1 MQFQIVIRDPSMEYT
16 MKTIA
21 ILGLAAVMTL
31 SASAQTAN
39 REVSCTLKFSSAQ
52 WSVLY
57 ERAEGT
63 GTVTCDNGKKMEVDI
78 SAKGVGLTTG
88 KWRIDHGIGK
98 FTHVAKLRD
107 VLGTYAALSA
117 NVWLVKAGTV
127 QVLTSGK
134 VSLVLAGSGDGF
146 DVGVTISQF
155 KIERSAIDAST

>member
-1 MQFQIVIRDPSMEYT
+1 MGFQRVPDHPSMEYA
-16 MKTIA
+16 MKIIA
-21 ILGLAAVMTL
+21 IFGLAAALSL
-31 SASAQTAN
+31 SASAQPAD
-39 REVSCTLKFSSAQ
+39 RQVSCTLKFSSTQ

-57 ERAEGT
+57 EHAEGT

-78 SAKGVGLTTG
+78 SAKGVGLTAG
-88 KWRIDHGIGK
+88 KWRIDHGTGK

-117 NVWLVKAGTV
+117 NVGLVKAGTV
-127 QVLTSGK
+127 QVLTNDK

-155 KIERSAIDAST
+155 KIERSAIDSST

>member
-1 MQFQIVIRDPSMEYT
+1 

-21 ILGLAAVMTL
+21 ILGLAAALSL
-31 SASAQTAN
+31 SASARTAD

-57 ERAEGT
+57 EHAEGT

-78 SAKGVGLTTG
+78 SAKGVGLTAG
-88 KWRIDHGIGK
+88 SWRIDHGTGK
-98 FTHVAKLRD
+98 FTQVAKLRD
-107 VLGTYAALSA
+107 VLGTYVALSA
-117 NVWLVKAGTV
+117 NVGLVKAGTV
-127 QVLTSGK
+127 QALTNGK

-155 KIERSAIDAST
+155 KIERSAIDTST

>member
-1 MQFQIVIRDPSMEYT
+1 
-16 MKTIA
+16 MKITA
-21 ILGLAAVMTL
+21 IFGLAAALSL
-31 SASAQTAN
+31 SASAQTVD
-39 REVSCTLKFSSAQ
+39 REVSCILKFSSTQ

-57 ERAEGT
+57 EHAEGA

-78 SAKGVGLTTG
+78 SAKGVGLTAGT
-88 KWRIDHGIGK
+88 WRIAHGTGK

-117 NVWLVKAGTV
+117 NVGLVKAGTV
-127 QVLTSGK
+127 QVLTKDK

-155 KIERSAIDAST
+155 KIERSAIDSST

>member
-1 MQFQIVIRDPSMEYT
+1 
-16 MKTIA
+16 MKIIA
-21 ILGLAAVMTL
+21 IFGLAAFLSL
-31 SASAQTAN
+31 SAYAQTAE
-39 REVSCTLKFSSAQ
+39 RAVSCTLEFSSTQ

-78 SAKGVGLTTG
+78 SAKGVGLTAG
-88 KWRIDHGIGK
+88 KWRIDHGTGK

-117 NVWLVKAGTV
+117 NAGLMKAGTV
-127 QVLTSGK
+127 QVLTNDK

-146 DVGVTISQF
+146 DLGVTISQF
-155 KIERSAIDAST
+155 KIERSAIDSST

>member
-1 MQFQIVIRDPSMEYT
+1 MK

-21 ILGLAAVMTL
+21 IFSLAAAL
-31 SASAQTAN
+31 SLSVSAQTAD
-39 REVSCTLKFSSAQ
+39 REVSCTLKFSSTQ

-78 SAKGVGLTTG
+78 SAKGVGLTAG
-88 KWRIDHGIGK
+88 KWKIEHGTGK

-117 NVWLVKAGTV
+117 NVGLVKAGTV
-127 QVLTSGK
+127 QVLTNDK

-155 KIERSAIDAST
+155 KIERSAIDSST

>member
-1 MQFQIVIRDPSMEYT
+1 MK

-21 ILGLAAVMTL
+21 IFSLAAAL
-31 SASAQTAN
+31 SLSVSAQTAD
-39 REVSCTLKFSSAQ
+39 REVSCTLKFSSTQ

-78 SAKGVGLTTG
+78 SAKGVGLTAG
-88 KWRIDHGIGK
+88 KWKIEHGTGK

-117 NVWLVKAGTV
+117 NVGLIKAGTV
-127 QVLTSGK
+127 QVLTNDK

-155 KIERSAIDAST
+155 KIERSAIDSST